1 MQEAT
6 PRQAMRRPSNPPH
19 VGQLCSTVFLLLLHL
34 RPPGR
39 PLFGDLLNVVVD
51 GVQTNVAL
59 LDAHDYTRLLVIIAL
74 DFRDGCAMRTED

>member
-6 PRQAMRRPSNPPH
+6 PCHPMRRPSNPPH
-19 VGQLCSTVFLLLLHL
+19 VGQLCTVLLLLLHL

-39 PLFGDLLNVVVD
+39 PLFGDLLNVVVN
-51 GVQTNVAL
+51 GIQTNVAL